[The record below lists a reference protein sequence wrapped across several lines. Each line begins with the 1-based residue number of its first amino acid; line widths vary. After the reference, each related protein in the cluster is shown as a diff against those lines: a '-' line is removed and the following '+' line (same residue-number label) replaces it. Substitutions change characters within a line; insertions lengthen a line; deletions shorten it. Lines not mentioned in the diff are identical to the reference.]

1 MPFNK
6 IIGSRY
12 PNKHIGCAIHGLVV
26 GWLRREETPGCHH
39 YDDRPKMLWNT
50 QWRFATPCPYSGDR
64 WRSFSLSVGPDVQS
78 ALALSNGSSQ
88 RQTHGSKP
96 ERLGHRLLFLRGFN
110 DGKGW
115 RGLGTKSLN
124 SRLHLFTFVSDIV
137 VGVGDLLKFYTD
149 DGTITNTVTLNSRNI
164 TALAYDE
171 VHDIM
176 LYVDKQSSNDSICG
190 YSLSS
195 TEHKCF
201 IERNGRN
208 IQGIAFDPPTQT
220 LFFTDANDNSINWI
234 SLRPQ
239 TVNNVHGN
247 LLIKMN
253 DRTPSD
259 IAVDSCRGYVI
270 NNSFKSKFVPLP
282 VCSVNKFLAQRRNSK
297 LSRYLLQNLKEY
309 PWSF

>member
-1 MPFNK
+1 MK
-6 IIGSRY
+6 A
-12 PNKHIGCAIHGLVV
+12 KDDA
-26 GWLRREETPGCHH
+26 GWE
-39 YDDRPKMLWNT
+39 
-50 QWRFATPCPYSGDR
+50 Q
-64 WRSFSLSVGPDVQS
+64 
-78 ALALSNGSSQ
+78 
-88 RQTHGSKP
+88 
-96 ERLGHRLLFLRGFN
+96 
-110 DGKGW
+110 
-115 RGLGTKSLN
+115 KSLN
-124 SRLHLFTFVSDIV
+124 SRLYLFTFVSDIAV
-137 VGVGDLLKFYTD
+137 SVGDQLKFYT
-149 DGTITNTVTLNSRNI
+149 DGTITNTVTLKSLNI

-171 VHDIM
+171 VHDMM
-176 LYVDKQSSNDSICG
+176 LYVDKQSNSDSICG

-259 IAVDSCRGYVI
+259 ITVDSCKGYVS
-270 NNSFKSKFVPLP
+270 NDSFKIYCSVDMSLNGSKRDGKLGGPLVQVSRIIARLSTLP
-282 VCSVNKFLAQRRNSK
+282 VKNGGVIKYKTNKNI
-297 LSRYLLQNLKEY
+297 
-309 PWSF
+309 